1 MRAEVIVGDWET
13 FKGNTRRP
21 WCGKRVACSGNEV
34 PDSIDL
40 RVHLEDLLRSR
51 ADSIMQSEGAAG
63 HHFQHFDSRGVSPVS

>member
-1 MRAEVIVGDWET
+1 MTGRDSRGIFAGLGV
-13 FKGNTRRP
+13 
-21 WCGKRVACSGNEV
+21 GKRVASSGNEV

-63 HHFQHFDSRGVSPVS
+63 HHFQHFDGRDVSPVT